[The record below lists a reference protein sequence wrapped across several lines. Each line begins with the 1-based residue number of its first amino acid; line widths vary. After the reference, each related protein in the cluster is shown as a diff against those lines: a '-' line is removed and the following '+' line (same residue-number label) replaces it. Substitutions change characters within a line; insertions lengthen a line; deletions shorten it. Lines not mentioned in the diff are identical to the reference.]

1 MVCCVGVSSETG
13 KSFELNRN
21 MITLTESAKEYL
33 LSVVQ
38 DVPYGDYVS
47 LGVKGGGCSGMQY
60 VWDFASNWPDVN
72 WSEPIDDILVL
83 DPMAEMYVLGSTIDY
98 VSELGGSF
106 LKIVN
111 PTATASCGC
120 GESFNV

>member
-1 MVCCVGVSSETG
+1 
-13 KSFELNRN
+13 

-47 LGVKGGGCSGMQY
+47 LGVKGGGGSGMQY